1 MISDTR
7 VTGTSRKNLDICA
20 MIQLWARSKRKDG
33 RFPADVL
40 NFHGYSTDLKADPA
54 SGRTPEQNNMQ
65 QGWRARAA
73 WPACRW
79 HRTRM
84 RHVGV

>member
-1 MISDTR
+1 
-7 VTGTSRKNLDICA
+7 

-65 QGWRARAA
+65 QKVHNQTAMYRVLRQSR
-73 WPACRW
+73 PYC
-79 HRTRM
+79 
-84 RHVGV
+84 

>member
-1 MISDTR
+1 
-7 VTGTSRKNLDICA
+7 

-65 QGWRARAA
+65 QGLARPRSGA
-73 WPACRW
+73 WACRW